1 MENTDELSKLLLEIT
16 QKLVKA
22 NKISESRYQEL
33 VANLS
38 SKNNIPLYQIACE
51 LLKRTLY
58 GNYYRHVK
66 KEFENIYNLALKDVI
81 IKPEDEK
88 QLSYLK
94 KRLCFSDLKFP
105 IIFDGSFAFDIPI
118 NRLKIYAPIDFLDN
132 VMLELYSMHAD
143 LETNIK
149 KHDLDPERAIF
160 YDVLT
165 LDVYPYR
172 INKSNN
178 LTTTEHY
185 IESNNEFYLTS
196 EIDHTVLDLCFKD
209 YERNIKIETAEYTFM
224 NSIDGT
230 SSTDFIKAMYLK
242 DKVNFKKI
250 DQISL
255 KIYHDIL
262 EEEKKNGLQKTS

>member
-1 MENTDELSKLLLEIT
+1 MARNE
-16 QKLVKA
+16 
-22 NKISESRYQEL
+22 KISEERNMFVVKSNDLIEKTRYR
-33 VANLS
+33 LS
-38 SKNNIPLYQIACE
+38 LEEQRILLYIISK
-51 LLKRTLY
+51 
-58 GNYYRHVK
+58 
-66 KEFENIYNLALKDVI
+66 

-262 EEEKKNGLQKTS
+262 EEEKKNGLQKTSWFIIP